1 MDALRDII
9 KELVAALVPLVDTAH
24 DPDALEAL
32 LKDLGW
38 SPTSAVNLPPQL
50 SQAGAALLRVY
61 SADEE
66 LSVVELVDAI
76 KRLVDAINVIR
87 NIPDSGF
94 PAGIDIPAFKLNI
107 ARDLLDYTLV
117 EHLLQNRHKMGGV
130 FKLTGL
136 IRETEMPAPGLRTSR
151 LKREVMWN
159 RIGSLLTDPM
169 QGFREVFAWDSPT
182 PKLAEVIGEIASLLE
197 SYNLQLAYFQPEG
210 DLLAFINAGAITPL
224 DNPMGFDIAFDTLIG
239 APDGVSAGVKIM
251 LMPPTAS
258 RGAAIAF
265 FPYAQLNGAK
275 EIPLSDTVVLSIRG
289 NADFTKGVSIT
300 LTPGRAPEAKT
311 GFLGGSVSN
320 PAEAQIG
327 IKVIPPANEPE
338 RRLIGTPDGTRF
350 TIKSVGFSFG
360 VQVATSNKLDVFAV
374 VELEN
379 ARVVM
384 KPAPGEADSFLS
396 SFLGP
401 EGLTAQLSLGLRL
414 SSLNG
419 FHLTSSG
426 GLEASFPIHVTLG
439 PVDFQALSLAL
450 KPGPQGIDFE
460 AGATLM
466 GKLGPLTAIVD
477 GAGFRIKAQ
486 FPDPPAGN
494 LGPVDLGFGFKAPKG
509 VGLSV
514 NAGPVQGGGYLA
526 FDFDKQEYAGV
537 LQLSLA
543 KIVTVTAIG
552 LVTTRMPDGLQ
563 GFSLLII
570 ITAEFGTGI
579 QLGFGFTLLG
589 VGGILG
595 LNRTMR
601 LEALAEGVRTGALS
615 NIMFPRDVFAN
626 APRII
631 NDLRIFFPPEQ
642 GKFLIGPM
650 VKLGWGTPTLV
661 SISLGIIIEIPGN
674 IAIIG
679 ILRVALPTDEAALIV
694 LQVSF
699 IGALEFDR
707 QRVWFFATLYE
718 SRVLFIPIEGEM
730 GLLMA
735 FGDDANFV
743 LSVGGFHPR
752 FNPPPLPFP
761 SPNRVSFSI
770 ISTPTTR
777 IRVEGYFAVTSNS
790 VQFGAHAE
798 MVFGLDDFGIEG
810 HIGFDVLIQ
819 FSPFYLIAEISASV
833 SLKAFGVGVFSLRLS
848 FTLEGTSP
856 WRARGSGSISLL
868 FFDISADFDITW
880 GEARDTSL
888 PPIAIIPLLKAE
900 FDKLENWRAELPKS
914 SNLLVSL
921 RKMEGDA
928 DALVLHPVGMLRVS
942 QKAVPLDQNIDKVGS
957 QKPNDAKRFTIEVPD
972 GGPGKV
978 GDTLEQFALAQFKNM
993 DDATKLSVRAFEPLN
1008 GGVDLAVSGQQLKS
1022 SRMVKRVARY
1032 EQVIIDTNYRRFVKR
1047 FSEYVFSLFNHFLA
1061 GSAVSKS
1068 TLSTRYNSQLQ
1079 PFEEKVKVGNEAY
1092 AVVFQSN
1099 NQAFAQEATFS
1110 SQAAAYDYM
1119 QQVIAEDRNRA
1130 EELHVVPQFEVVS

>member
-1 MDALRDII
+1 MEALREII
-9 KELVAALVPLVDTAH
+9 KELIAALISLVDAAH

-38 SPTSAVNLPPQL
+38 TPTSAVNLPPEL
-50 SQAGAALLRVY
+50 SQAGSALLRVY

-66 LSVVELVDAI
+66 LSIIELVNAI

-87 NIPDSGF
+87 NIPDGAF
-94 PAGIDIPAFKLNI
+94 PAGIDVPAFKLNI
-107 ARDLLDYTLV
+107 ARELLDYSLV
-117 EHLLQNRHKMGGV
+117 EHLLQNHHKLGGV
-130 FKLTGL
+130 LKLTGF
-136 IRETEMPAPGLRTSR
+136 IRETEMPASGLRTAR
-151 LKREVMWN
+151 LKREVMWS
-159 RIGSLLTDPM
+159 RIGSLLTDPL

-182 PKLAEVIGEIASLLE
+182 PKLTEVIGEIASLLD
-197 SYNLQLAYFQPEG
+197 SYNLQLSYFEPEG
-210 DLLAFINAGAITPL
+210 DLLTFINVGAITPV
-224 DNPMGFDIAFDTLIG
+224 DNPIGFDVAFDTLMG
-239 APDGVSAGVKIM
+239 APAGVSAGVKIM

-275 EIPLSDTVVLSIRG
+275 EIPLSDTIVLSIRG
-289 NADFTKGVSIT
+289 NADFTKGVSIV
-300 LTPGRAPEAKT
+300 LSPGLAPEAKT

-327 IKVIPPANEPE
+327 IKVIPPADEPE
-338 RRLIGTPDGTRF
+338 RRLIGTPDATRV
-350 TIKSVGFSFG
+350 TIKTAGFSFG
-360 VQVATSNKLDVFAV
+360 VQVAASNKLDVFAV

-379 ARVVM
+379 ARVVI
-384 KPAPGEADSFLS
+384 KPAQGEADSFLA

-401 EGLTAQLSLGLRL
+401 DGLSAQLSLGLRL

-419 FHLTSSG
+419 FHLTGSG
-426 GLEASFPIHVTLG
+426 GLETSFPIHVTLG
-439 PVDFQALSLAL
+439 PIDFQALSVGL
-450 KPGPQGIDFE
+450 KPGAQGVDIE
-460 AGATLM
+460 AGATLA

-477 GAGFRIKAQ
+477 GAGFKIKAQ
-486 FPDPPAGN
+486 FPDPPTGN
-494 LGPVDLGFGFKAPKG
+494 LGPVDLGFGFKPPKG
-509 VGLSV
+509 VGLSIS
-514 NAGPVQGGGYLA
+514 AGAIQGGGFLF

-543 KIVTVTAIG
+543 QIVTVTAIG
-552 LVTTRMPDGLQ
+552 LVTTRMPDGSQ
-563 GFSLLII
+563 GFSLLLI

-589 VGGILG
+589 VGGLLG

-601 LEALAEGVRTGALS
+601 LEVLAEGVRNGALS
-615 NIMFPRDVFAN
+615 NIMFPRDVIAN

-631 NDLRIFFPPEQ
+631 SDLRNFFPPEQ

-679 ILRVALPTDEAALIV
+679 ILRVALPADEAALIV

-699 IGALEFDR
+699 IGALEFDK

-718 SRVLFIPIEGEM
+718 SRVLFIPLEGDM

-735 FGDDANFV
+735 FGADANFV

-761 SPNRVSFSI
+761 SPRRVSFSI
-770 ISTPTTR
+770 ISTPTAR
-777 IRVEGYFAVTSNS
+777 IRVEGYFGVTSNT

-798 MVFGLDDFGIEG
+798 LVFGLDDFGIEG

-819 FSPFYLIAEISASV
+819 FSPFYMIAEISASV
-833 SLKAFGVGVFSLRLS
+833 SLNAFGVGVFSIRLR
-848 FTLEGTSP
+848 FTLEGMSP
-856 WRARGSGSISLL
+856 WRARGAGSISLL
-868 FFDISADFDITW
+868 FFEISADFDITW
-880 GEARDTSL
+880 GETRVTSL
-888 PPIAIIPLLKAE
+888 PPIAVIPLLKAE
-900 FDKLENWRAELPKS
+900 FDKIENWRAELPKS

-921 RKMEGDA
+921 RKMEGVT
-928 DALVLHPVGMLRVS
+928 DALVLHPVGILRVS

-972 GGPGKV
+972 GGLGKA

-993 DDATKLSVRAFEPLN
+993 DDATKLSVRAFEPLY
-1008 GGVDLAVSGQQLKS
+1008 GGVDLSVSGQQLKS
-1022 SRMVKRVARY
+1022 SKVVKRVVRY
-1032 EQVIIDTNYRRFVKR
+1032 EQVIIDTNYRRYVKR

-1068 TLSTRYNSQLQ
+1068 TLSTHYNSQLQ

-1092 AVVFQSN
+1092 TVAFQSN

-1119 QQVIAEDRNRA
+1119 QQVIAENPNRA
-1130 EELHVVPQFEVVS
+1130 EELHVVPQFEVMS